1 MQLRTRISY
10 LNTSTKK
17 LLMNKIKEK
26 IMTFKEL
33 LNSVS
38 FEEVAPCLLQMYPK
52 AEGNLKWYKIHFDM
66 LRLMTPKHH
75 DDANSDECHISM
87 SKWDEDSEPHLET
100 HPMEGD
106 WWEHSLTKEIVIDP
120 EVKATNAEIAAC
132 CIWHTSFY
140 GFVDEQQEEYLRFDD
155 GDLDI
160 DDRWDDYIYNKVRAE
175 KYFSVIR
182 RNGGY
187 IPSVK
192 ELAPSK
198 KQELFSKAKDYFW
211 CISDSMNNIKKKR
224 LFRREF
230 MAHYYER
237 MAAIGRFIVQA
248 IPALSDERNNMSLDQ
263 LCGLFQSNLFS
274 PETIMSYADE
284 NTNGAKY
291 LCELLEME
299 DVNTRLDRMAVV
311 LTTGEWHQ
319 ELTDDEQRL
328 CKLLIGDCKSSHI
341 LVATDPSLG
350 RQVRI
355 NYATFNSTEPLID
368 KHYEKE
374 I

>member
-1 MQLRTRISY
+1 
-10 LNTSTKK
+10 
-17 LLMNKIKEK
+17 
-26 IMTFKEL
+26 MTFKEL

-38 FEEVAPCLLQMYPK
+38 FEEVAPCILQMHPD

-66 LRLMTPKHH
+66 LRLMIPKYD
-75 DDANSDECHISM
+75 DDANSDVCNITME
-87 SKWDEDSEPHLET
+87 KWRNGKMILDA

-106 WWEHSLTKEIVIDP
+106 LWEHSLTKEIILAPD
-120 EVKATNAEIAAC
+120 VKATNAEIAAC
-132 CIWHTSFY
+132 CLWHTSFY
-140 GFVDEQQEEYLRFDD
+140 GFVEKQAQECLRFDED
-155 GDLDI
+155 DLDI
-160 DDRWDDYIYNKVRAE
+160 KDRWDDSIYNKAKAMR
-175 KYFSVIR
+175 YFSVIR

-187 IPSVK
+187 IPSVR

-211 CISDSMNNIKKKR
+211 CISASMNKIKRKKM
-224 LFRREF
+224 FRREF

-237 MAAIGRFIVQA
+237 MAAISRFIVQA

-263 LCGLFQSNLFS
+263 LCGLFQSDLFS
-274 PETIMSYADE
+274 PETITSYADE
-284 NTNGAKY
+284 NSNGAKY

-299 DVNTRLDRMAVV
+299 DVNTRLDRMVVV

-319 ELTDDEQRL
+319 ELTEDEQRL
-328 CKLLIGDCKSSHI
+328 CKFLIGNCKSSDI

-355 NYATFNSTEPLID
+355 DYATFNSEHPLIG
-368 KHYEKE
+368 KQYEKE